1 MPFSVGALWLSAES
15 AESAEVIGKSSLV
28 GYGKRLVAGAY
39 PRLGLVA

>member
-15 AESAEVIGKSSLV
+15 AESAEVIRKSSLV